1 MAKGEPTKATVGEAL
16 RALDAR
22 ARRME
27 AEARRERDARARD
40 RDALARV
47 TESVD
52 ALAATFREA
61 MEAISCDHDAW
72 TRERREIKAA
82 VEVAARAATTA
93 ATRAEARERDAE
105 RARAEALAIDARV
118 SEGLRYVKDVRDEFV
133 AVERVIQEA
142 KERTRELEARDVAR
156 ARARWRSLNAARA
169 RPMRCCG
176 MRSRPCARA
185 RCAQRRRR
193 ARRKRSADSRRT
205 CESWPSGRRR
215 RRRTK
220 TVDSPRS
227 SARLL
232 TKVATKK
239 TALLGARE
247 S

>member
-1 MAKGEPTKATVGEAL
+1 MGRATTTTATTRRRDDATSGEPTKATVGDAL

-27 AEARRERDARARD
+27 GEARRERDARARD

-47 TESVD
+47 AESVD
-52 ALAATFREA
+52 ALAAAFREA
-61 MEAISCDHDAW
+61 MEAISRDHDAW
-72 TRERREIKAA
+72 THERREIKAA

-156 ARARWRSLNAARA
+156 RARGGGVRATRA
-169 RPMRCCG
+169 RG
-176 MRSRPCARA
+176 
-185 RCAQRRRR
+185 RCA
-193 ARRKRSADSRRT
+193 
-205 CESWPSGRRR
+205 
-215 RRRTK
+215 
-220 TVDSPRS
+220 
-227 SARLL
+227 
-232 TKVATKK
+232 VA
-239 TALLGARE
+239 G
-247 S
+247 

>member
-1 MAKGEPTKATVGEAL
+1 MERATTTRRRDDARTIAKGEPTKATVGEAL

-27 AEARRERDARARD
+27 AEARRERDVRARD

-156 ARARWRSLNAARA
+156 AR
-169 RPMRCCG
+169 G
-176 MRSRPCARA
+176 
-185 RCAQRRRR
+185 
-193 ARRKRSADSRRT
+193 
-205 CESWPSGRRR
+205 GG
-215 RRRTK
+215 
-220 TVDSPRS
+220 V
-227 SARLL
+227 
-232 TKVATKK
+232 
-239 TALLGARE
+239 
-247 S
+247 